1 MLWGRCLVLWWIPE
15 QWLTLVKIIF
25 STTALLATTYKELIH
40 LLERNRRKI
49 KRMAAFGFGACV
61 IAVAV
66 LDGCVCQGGWP
77 CSLMMAMPAHKPS
90 PGDVCVCVCVIFQD
104 E

>member
-1 MLWGRCLVLWWIPE
+1 MAHSC
-15 QWLTLVKIIF
+15 QNHIF
-25 STTALLATTYKELIH
+25 HNSTSCSNIQGTDSSFGKKQKE
-40 LLERNRRKI
+40 
-49 KRMAAFGFGACV
+49 GFGACV
-61 IAVAV
+61 VAVAV

-90 PGDVCVCVCVIFQD
+90 PGDMCVCVCVIFQD

>member
-1 MLWGRCLVLWWIPE
+1 
-15 QWLTLVKIIF
+15 
-25 STTALLATTYKELIH
+25 
-40 LLERNRRKI
+40 
-49 KRMAAFGFGACV
+49 MAAFGFGACV
-61 IAVAV
+61 VAVAV

-90 PGDVCVCVCVIFQD
+90 PGDVYVCVCVIFQD